1 MDIDGKGGF
10 CAMKRTFAVL
20 LSLGLGIGTLPA
32 SALARVAANV
42 PVDSHYY
49 ETIDKL
55 SGMGYLSSLP
65 NGARPYSRL
74 QMARWALEARER
86 AGDKPLPGYL
96 AADLADL
103 EKFVAP
109 ELASLQD
116 GQAASDGFQ
125 VRNVRVGT
133 GYLHSDRFSY
143 GDRRTASEW
152 APFAGNN
159 GHKKGRNGSLYGDVE
174 ASGNLG
180 HEVALGIRGRAA
192 WDKDNEGTASLEE
205 AYVKTRTG
213 AWAWEAGKQAMTWG
227 QGASGNLLLGN
238 GMKPL
243 TTIQAHLNEPIQA
256 GGFLKFLGQV
266 DFHGF
271 YGRLDGDRAADAAA
285 WGRKDY
291 DHAGLLGLR
300 LDVTPASW
308 FTLGM
313 SRISLLGG
321 HGNGLDSHDWGKWT
335 YGHNADSRD
344 KWDDIGG
351 FDFRVRLPGV
361 QFYGEMYG
369 EDQAHGMPSDWGYRG
384 GVYLP
389 QLTRDGSW
397 DLVAEMAHTNQDW
410 YVHGTYQDGWTYSG
424 DMLGDWMGNDARKYY
439 ARVNHY
445 FPGADRLGLY
455 YQRTEKD
462 RGGNGPVIQEL
473 GLTGRKKLK
482 DALYLNG
489 TLGYAAVKQGNKDHA
504 LFAGA
509 EVEWEM

>member
-1 MDIDGKGGF
+1 
-10 CAMKRTFAVL
+10 
-20 LSLGLGIGTLPA
+20 
-32 SALARVAANV
+32 
-42 PVDSHYY
+42 
-49 ETIDKL
+49 
-55 SGMGYLSSLP
+55 
-65 NGARPYSRL
+65 
-74 QMARWALEARER
+74 
-86 AGDKPLPGYL
+86 
-96 AADLADL
+96 
-103 EKFVAP
+103 
-109 ELASLQD
+109 
-116 GQAASDGFQ
+116 
-125 VRNVRVGT
+125 
-133 GYLHSDRFSY
+133 
-143 GDRRTASEW
+143 
-152 APFAGNN
+152 
-159 GHKKGRNGSLYGDVE
+159 
-174 ASGNLG
+174 
-180 HEVALGIRGRAA
+180 
-192 WDKDNEGTASLEE
+192 
-205 AYVKTRTG
+205 
-213 AWAWEAGKQAMTWG
+213 
-227 QGASGNLLLGN
+227 
-238 GMKPL
+238 
-243 TTIQAHLNEPIQA
+243 
-256 GGFLKFLGQV
+256 
-266 DFHGF
+266 
-271 YGRLDGDRAADAAA
+271 
-285 WGRKDY
+285 
-291 DHAGLLGLR
+291 
-300 LDVTPASW
+300 
-308 FTLGM
+308 M

>member
-1 MDIDGKGGF
+1 
-10 CAMKRTFAVL
+10 MKHTFAVL
-20 LSLGLGIGTLPA
+20 LALGLGLAGGPGT
-32 SALARVAANV
+32 ALAQVAANV
-42 PVDSHYY
+42 PVDSRYY

-74 QMARWALEARER
+74 QMAQWALEAKEK
-86 AGDKPLPGYL
+86 AAEKPLPGYL
-96 AADLADL
+96 EADLADL
-103 EKFVAP
+103 ESYVAP
-109 ELASLQD
+109 EVAALQ
-116 GQAASDGFQ
+116 GSGTGGDGFRLRSFQ
-125 VRNVRVGT
+125 VGT
-133 GYLHSDRFSY
+133 GYLHGDRFSY
-143 GDRRTASEW
+143 RDSRTASEW
-152 APFAGNN
+152 APFAGTN
-159 GHKKGRNGSLYGDVE
+159 GHKKGRNGSMAGEVE

-180 HEVALGIRGRAA
+180 HEVALGIRGRAS

-213 AWAWEAGKQAMTWG
+213 AWAWELGRQAMTWG
-227 QGASGNLLLGN
+227 QGTSGHLLLGN

-243 TTIQAHLNEPIQA
+243 TTLQAHLNEPIQA

-266 DFHGF
+266 DFHAF
-271 YGRLDGDRAADAAA
+271 YGRLDGDRAEDAAR

-291 DHAGLLGLR
+291 NHPGLLGLR
-300 LDVTPASW
+300 LDVTPTRW
-308 FTLGM
+308 LTLGA
-313 SRISLLGG
+313 SRISMLGG
-321 HGNGLDSHDWGKWT
+321 DENGLSSHDWGKWI
-335 YGHNADSRD
+335 YGHNADTKD
-344 KWDDIGG
+344 KWNDIGG
-351 FDFRVRLPGV
+351 VDFRLRMPGV

-369 EDQAHGMPSDWGYRG
+369 EDQAHGLPSDWGWRG

-397 DLVAEMAHTNQDW
+397 DLVAEMAHTNKDW

-424 DMLGDWMGNDARKYY
+424 DILGDWMGNDARKYY

-462 RGGNGPVIQEL
+462 RGSDGPVIQET

-482 DALYLNG
+482 DAVYLNG
-489 TLGYAAVKQGNKDHA
+489 TLGYASIKQGAKDHA

-509 EVEWEM
+509 EVEWDL